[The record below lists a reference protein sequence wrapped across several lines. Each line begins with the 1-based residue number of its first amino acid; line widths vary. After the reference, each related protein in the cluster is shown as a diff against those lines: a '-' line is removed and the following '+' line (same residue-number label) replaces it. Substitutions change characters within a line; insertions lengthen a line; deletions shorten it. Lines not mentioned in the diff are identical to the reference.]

1 MSLPLD
7 GQNALVTGGSRGIGR
22 QVAETLARAGARV
35 VLTARS
41 AAGAESAAQEIA
53 AAGFQ
58 AHGIELDV
66 TSDDSVRRALA
77 SLADDYA
84 RIPILVNNAG
94 ITSDNLL
101 LRMKVE
107 DWDRVLQT
115 NLAGVYRLCRALVP
129 SMVRARLGR
138 IVNITSVVATTGN
151 PGQTNY
157 AAAKAG
163 TEGFSRSLAR
173 ELASR
178 NVTVNCVAPGFI
190 DTDMTRELG
199 EAARAKLLDQ
209 IPMQRL
215 GTAEDVAQAVLY
227 LVGPGAPYVTGITLH
242 VNGGMYM

>member
-7 GQNALVTGGSRGIGR
+7 GQTALVTGGSRGIGR

-41 AAGAESAAQEIA
+41 VAGAESAAQEIT

-77 SLADDYA
+77 SLGDDYA

-227 LVGPGAPYVTGITLH
+227 LVGPGASYVTGITLH